1 MDNCFF
7 EATTMKKFYIR
18 RTQQDVLA
26 EQNTL
31 LKKLLSQHE
40 TATMQAASRPIRE
53 IQVVAPVASP
63 VLEDT
68 KSDKFDFDF
77 DDGEMYIPNITT
89 SSSQLNVASS
99 TVAMNMEN
107 VDKLKQK
114 NKNKSKKGKNR

>member
-1 MDNCFF
+1 
-7 EATTMKKFYIR
+7 MKKFYIR

-31 LKKLLSQHE
+31 LKRLLSQHE
-40 TATMQAASRPIRE
+40 VATMQAASRPVQE

-107 VDKLKQK
+107 VDKLKK
-114 NKNKSKKGKNR
+114 KSKSKKGKNR

>member
-1 MDNCFF
+1 
-7 EATTMKKFYIR
+7 MKKFYIR
-18 RTQQDVLA
+18 RTHQDVLA

-31 LKKLLSQHE
+31 LKRLLSQHE
-40 TATMQAASRPIRE
+40 VATMQAASRPVQE
-53 IQVVAPVASP
+53 VQVVAP

-107 VDKLKQK
+107 VDKLKK
-114 NKNKSKKGKNR
+114 KSKSKKGKNR